1 VSDVRRALATSAVPA
16 VLAVVALP
24 VLIAVALPARAVRL
38 ARRLGRWRP
47 RTVWG
52 STPIVNIKY
61 WSEALRSAGYP
72 SRTIVTHVY
81 PSNDRRDF
89 DFVRDDWLAGRPR
102 LAPVADY
109 LVFARVLWS
118 ADVLVAFFDGG
129 FLKSTPLAR
138 WEVGLL
144 HLAGGRLVVLPFGSD
159 IAVPGHLG
167 PTEAAFREHYGYV
180 LDDAYAIRRR
190 VDRLCASADL
200 VMKTLQV
207 GYLPRH
213 DAFWSHGL
221 AVDTE
226 RWSPA
231 EPPDDRR
238 ETVVVHA
245 PNHRRLKGSEAV
257 IAAVEQLREEG
268 HTVRLELLEGR
279 SNEEVRTT
287 VRTADVAVDQ
297 LLTGYGLFAVE
308 AMAAGLPVISNLRW
322 MPADMRSAP
331 SLSVVPIVD
340 ADESDV
346 TDRLRELVVD
356 PGLRNRLAV
365 ESRRFALEYHSYDA
379 TRRVWVAIVE
389 HVFSGAPLPA
399 GLAPLTTSSE
409 PRERSAARP

>member
-1 VSDVRRALATSAVPA
+1 VSGVLRAIVMRAVQA
-16 VLAVVALP
+16 GLAVVALP
-24 VLIAVALPARAVRL
+24 ILIAVALAARAVRQV
-38 ARRLGRWRP
+38 RRLAGLRP

-61 WSEALRSAGYP
+61 WSAALRAAGYP

-81 PSNDRRDF
+81 PANDRRDF
-89 DFVRDDWLAGRPR
+89 DFVRDDWLDGRPR
-102 LAPVADY
+102 LALVADY
-109 LVFARVLWS
+109 VLFARVLWS
-118 ADVLVAFFDGG
+118 ADVLSAFFDGG

-167 PTEAAFREHYGYV
+167 PTEAAFRVHYGYV
-180 LDDAYAIRRR
+180 LDEAEAIRRR

-226 RWSPA
+226 WWAPSEASP
-231 EPPDDRR
+231 ECG

-245 PNHRRLKGSEAV
+245 PNHRQLKGTDAV
-257 IAAVEQLREEG
+257 IAAVEHLQREG
-268 HTVRLELLEGR
+268 LTVRLELLEGR
-279 SNEEVRTT
+279 SNEDVRSAI
-287 VRTADVAVDQ
+287 RTADIAVDQ

-322 MPADMRSAP
+322 MPDAMRSAP
-331 SLSVVPIVD
+331 SLTAVPIVD

-346 TDRLRELVVD
+346 TARLRELVVD
-356 PGLRNRLAV
+356 RDLRLRLGA
-365 ESRRFALEYHSYDA
+365 ESRRFALAYHSYEA
-379 TRRVWVAIVE
+379 TRRVWVAVVE
-389 HVFSGAPLPA
+389 HVWNGAPLPE
-399 GLAPLTTSSE
+399 GLAPITSASSE
-409 PRERSAARP
+409 PR

>member
-1 VSDVRRALATSAVPA
+1 MSAPPLRRAVPA
-16 VLAVVALP
+16 ALAAAALP
-24 VLIAVALPARAVRL
+24 ALIAVALVARAVRAL
-38 ARRLGRWRP
+38 RRRAGRRP
-47 RTVWG
+47 RVVWG

-61 WSEALRSAGYP
+61 WSAALREAGYP

-81 PSNDRRDF
+81 PANDRGDF
-89 DFVRDDWLAGRPR
+89 DFIRDDWLARHLR

-109 LVFARVLWS
+109 AVFARVLWS
-118 ADVLVAFFDGG
+118 ADVVCAFFDGG

-138 WEVGLL
+138 REVWLL
-144 HLAGGRLVVLPFGSD
+144 HLAGARLVVLPFGSD

-180 LDDAYAIRRR
+180 LDDAEAIRRR
-190 VDRLCASADL
+190 VDELCATADL
-200 VMKTLQV
+200 VMKTLQI

-226 RWSPA
+226 AWA
-231 EPPDDRR
+231 PDAAAR
-238 ETVVVHA
+238 ERDEIVVVHA
-245 PNHRRLKGSEAV
+245 PNHRRLKGSDAV

-268 HTVRLELLEGR
+268 RPVRLELLEGR
-279 SNEEVRTT
+279 SNDDVRRT

-322 MPADMRSAP
+322 MPPEMRSAP

-340 ADESDV
+340 ADEGDV
-346 TDRLRELVVD
+346 ADRLRELVAD
-356 PGLRNRLAV
+356 ADLRRRLG
-365 ESRRFALEYHSYDA
+365 EQSRRFVLEYHSYAA

-389 HVFSGAPLPA
+389 HVWNGAPLPPA
-399 GLAPLTTSSE
+399 LAPLRAASSA
-409 PRERSAARP
+409 PR